1 MGCSK
6 HRYHSR
12 IRVLLQYLLQDG
24 RHRNT
29 EQTTCTIL
37 KLLSQT
43 SSYKVLLYKEYKV
56 MVTEQ
61 GSYGYI
67 LYYPTM
73 TIHPVPQ

>member
-1 MGCSK
+1 MS
-6 HRYHSR
+6 
-12 IRVLLQYLLQDG
+12 
-24 RHRNT
+24 
-29 EQTTCTIL
+29 TIL